1 MTSRRARG
9 HATRAFTLVEMTVV
23 LLIVALGTVLAIP
36 MVESG
41 FDSREVRRAA
51 RQIVATMHYCR
62 GEAVATGAPQQ
73 LIIDPENNSIRTA
86 DQGRWVVLTDRAVI
100 GKIAG
105 GVSFGD
111 GTTQILFF
119 PNGSTSGARILVAS
133 RRDPQNRLEVTLD
146 RLIGNVRVE
155 ETTG

>member
-1 MTSRRARG
+1 MTSARARG
-9 HATRAFTLVEMTVV
+9 RATRAFTLVEMTVV

-86 DQGRWVVLTDRAVI
+86 DQGRWVILTDRAMI
-100 GKIAG
+100 GKVAG

-119 PNGSTSGARILVAS
+119 PNGSTSGARIPIAS
-133 RRDPQNRLEVTLD
+133 RRDPSNRLDVTLD